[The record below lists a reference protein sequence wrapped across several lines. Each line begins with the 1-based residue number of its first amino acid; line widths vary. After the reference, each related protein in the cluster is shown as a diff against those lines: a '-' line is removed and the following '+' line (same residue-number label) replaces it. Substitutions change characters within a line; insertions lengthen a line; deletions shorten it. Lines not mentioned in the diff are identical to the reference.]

1 MDAGTRLGHVESSGR
16 RPAGGHVG
24 YETMTYE
31 TRDGIATIT
40 MNRPE
45 RSNAMNAQWFQDFGA
60 ALERANLDPEARVVI
75 ITGAGKAF
83 CTGGDMKEPIPE
95 LLTEG
100 ERQLRRSPLS
110 GGLPMFTLQI
120 RALEKPSIAVVNGAA
135 AGGGLAVALAC
146 DVIVASERARFALGY
161 IDRGLIPD
169 SGTTHLLTQA
179 VGLHRACELVFS
191 GEVLDAARAFE
202 YGLCNRVVAH
212 DELMVSARGLASV
225 MARKAPVALR
235 LSKRALYR
243 GAESDLA
250 TAVDYE
256 LFLMHHCAQTADF
269 AEGKEAFVEKRD
281 AAFQGD

>member
-1 MDAGTRLGHVESSGR
+1 MR
-16 RPAGGHVG
+16 

-31 TRDGIATIT
+31 ARDGIGTIT

-60 ALERANLDPEARVVI
+60 VLERANLDPEVRVVI
-75 ITGAGKAF
+75 ITGAGEAF
-83 CTGGDMKEPIPE
+83 CTGGDMKEPIPD
-95 LLTEG
+95 LLAEG

-120 RALEKPSIAVVNGAA
+120 RGLEKPSIAVVNGAA

-146 DVIVASERARFALGY
+146 DVVIASERAKFALGF

-169 SGTTHLLTQA
+169 SGTTYLLPRI
-179 VGLHRACELVFS
+179 VGIHRACELVFT
-191 GEVLDAARAFE
+191 GEVLDATRARE
-202 YGLCNRVVAH
+202 YGLCSRVVDH
-212 DELMVSARGLASV
+212 DELMTSARELASV
-225 MARKAPVALR
+225 MARKASVALR
-235 LSKRALYR
+235 FSKRALYR
-243 GAESDLA
+243 GAESDLS

-269 AEGKEAFVEKRD
+269 AEGKESFVEKRD
-281 AAFQGD
+281 ADFRGE